1 MKAYMCVC
9 VCVCVCVYTYIY
21 IYISE
26 KAMLPHF
33 SALAWK
39 IPWAEEPGRLPSRVA
54 QSRTQLK
61 RLSSSSSSSIPHLL
75 T

>member
-39 IPWAEEPGRLPSRVA
+39 IPWAEEPGRLPSQGSHRVG
-54 QSRTQLK
+54 
-61 RLSSSSSSSIPHLL
+61 HN
-75 T
+75 